1 MQTFS
6 IPRVFRAAGDN
17 MEMTE
22 LGNSGIKIS
31 RLGLGAWQAGGKQWG
46 KDVREK
52 DCIAAIVKAHE
63 LGINLIDT
71 AEVYGKGHSEEV
83 VAKALKKI
91 GRDKMFVAT
100 KVAGSHL
107 GHDDVIKACE
117 HSLKRLGIDSID
129 LYQVHWPGVWEQVPL
144 KETMKALE
152 TLHKRGK
159 IRAIGV
165 SNFAVRDLEEARAAL
180 SSADVVSDQVQ
191 YSMIHRE
198 IEKEVLPYCQKEKVT
213 VLAWGPLG
221 EGALTGKYTKGKT
234 PKDSVRDD
242 HHFFRPRNIVRITSL
257 VKVLERVGKVHGKSA
272 AQVALNWLMMKDRV
286 VPIPGAK
293 TPIQAE
299 HNAGAHG
306 WSLTTREMSR
316 LDRAIKS
323 LRLDTF

>member
-1 MQTFS
+1 MDM
-6 IPRVFRAAGDN
+6 V
-17 MEMTE
+17 E
-22 LGNSGIKIS
+22 LGRSGIKVS

-63 LGINLIDT
+63 LGINLVDT

-83 VAKALKKI
+83 VGKALRKI
-91 GRDKMFVAT
+91 GRDEMFVAT

-117 HSLKRLGIDSID
+117 HSLRRLRIDSID
-129 LYQVHWPGVWEQVPL
+129 LYQIHWPGVWEQVPL
-144 KETMKALE
+144 KETMRALE
-152 TLHKRGK
+152 KLRKRGK
-159 IRAIGV
+159 IRTIGV
-165 SNFAVRDLEEARAAL
+165 SNFAVRDLKDAREAL

-198 IEKEVLPYCQKEKVT
+198 IEKEVLPYCQREKIT

-221 EGALTGKYTKGKT
+221 EGALTGKYAKGRT

-242 HHFFRPRNIVRITSL
+242 HHFFRPRNIVKITGL
-257 VKVLERVGKVHGKSA
+257 VKLLERVGKAHGKSA
-272 AQVALNWLMMKDRV
+272 AQVALNWLMTKDRV

-293 TPIQAE
+293 TPMQAE
-299 HNAGAHG
+299 HNAGAQG
-306 WSLTTREMSR
+306 WRLSSREMSR
-316 LDRAIKS
+316 LNRAIES
-323 LRLDTF
+323 LKLDTF